1 MNTTTTAPSATKIA
15 LTFPLADAIT
25 AANAVLPHASKNYI
39 TPTLESAK
47 ITPEYWI
54 ATDRYS
60 VGKYDIAAVTSSEDT
75 SSDDEATSDTTENHS
90 AEILIP
96 REAVEWVAKIVASK
110 LRHASKSIP
119 TDNLYSLEISETES
133 EHGQREILV
142 SILFRGNVERSQA
155 FDAVSGNY
163 PNVERILND
172 WKPAENLNLFRMSP
186 DHLEKITG
194 YVKRHFKGE
203 HITIEI
209 GRAGTESDK
218 PGPVRITHGKFTALV
233 QPEKPTR

>member
-1 MNTTTTAPSATKIA
+1 MNTTTTAPTATKIA
-15 LTFPLADAIT
+15 LAFPLADAIT
-25 AANAVLPHASKNYI
+25 AANAVLPHASKNDL
-39 TPTLESAK
+39 TPILESAK
-47 ITPEYWI
+47 ITAEYWV
-54 ATDRYS
+54 ASDRYS
-60 VGKYDIAAVTSSEDT
+60 IGKYDIDAIETDTNADSST
-75 SSDDEATSDTTENHS
+75 ATSGHPE
-90 AEILIP
+90 EILIP

-119 TDNLYSLEISETES
+119 TDNPYSLEISETES

-172 WKPAENLNLFRMSP
+172 WKPAENLNMFHISP

-203 HITIEI
+203 HITLEI
-209 GRAGTESDK
+209 GSAGTGSDK
-218 PGPVRITHGKFTALV
+218 PGPVRIKHGKLTALV
-233 QPEKPTR
+233 QPVYLTR